1 MKEYAAWGGIVSAAF
16 FGPHGP
22 LWHDVRESQRQ
33 HRLHDED
40 VAVQSRLTLA
50 TALLAAISVLLQGL
64 EKVSLAIRR
73 TQRQFALHQN
83 GPIVGFAR

>member
-22 LWHDVRESQRQ
+22 LWRQ

-64 EKVSLAIRR
+64 EKVPLAIRR